1 MAKCQLGTLPSW
13 CFKFQNWELD
23 LYVQL
28 YCGNLKKCDDLASSQ
43 FGDLPNLPN
52 VVGYRFGNLP
62 FSIPVVIKSSCR
74 FDNLIYLE
82 VKVVNLALFTFT
94 TLYPSYLRLMRNHR
108 SLFCSQTES
117 YQFGN
122 FHLPLEIGK
131 LSKWQLAGNPTLF
144 GKLPF
149 FPPTKT
155 IIFIAAQRQKE
166 TNMNFMNNTAPII
179 IIGIDHGYGNI
190 KTAHCCFKTGVAAYD
205 KEPTFKSN
213 LLIYEGKYYLIGEE
227 HKEFISD
234 KMTDGDYYILTL
246 AAVARELNI
255 RRLTSARVHLAAG
268 LPLTWVSE
276 QKDSFKAYLLQNE
289 SADFNFKG
297 VDYHVD
303 FVGADIFPQGFSA
316 VADRLREFKGINMLC
331 DIGNGTMNVMYINE
345 CRPLAKKCFTEKYG
359 TNQCMLAVRENLM
372 KQFGV
377 SVDESVLERVIRH
390 GTADISERYLTAI
403 RETAAEY
410 AAGIF
415 RRLREHEYDPELMR
429 LYVVGGG
436 SCILKNFGDYNKD
449 RVIINDDICAT
460 AKGYELLA
468 EQKLHKKGGIV

>member
-1 MAKCQLGTLPSW
+1 M
-13 CFKFQNWELD
+13 
-23 LYVQL
+23 
-28 YCGNLKKCDDLASSQ
+28 NL
-43 FGDLPNLPN
+43 
-52 VVGYRFGNLP
+52 
-62 FSIPVVIKSSCR
+62 
-74 FDNLIYLE
+74 
-82 VKVVNLALFTFT
+82 
-94 TLYPSYLRLMRNHR
+94 
-108 SLFCSQTES
+108 
-117 YQFGN
+117 
-122 FHLPLEIGK
+122 
-131 LSKWQLAGNPTLF
+131 
-144 GKLPF
+144 
-149 FPPTKT
+149 
-155 IIFIAAQRQKE
+155 
-166 TNMNFMNNTAPII
+166 MNNTNPI

-213 LLIYEGKYYLIGEE
+213 LLVYEGRYYLIGEE

-234 KMTDGDYYILTL
+234 KMTDNDYYILTL

-255 RRLTSARVHLAAG
+255 RKQTAACVHLAAG

-276 QKDSFKAYLLQNE
+276 QKDSFKEYLLQND
-289 SADFNFKG
+289 SADFTFKG

-303 FVGADIFPQGFSA
+303 FAGADIFPQGFSA
-316 VADRLREFKGINMLC
+316 VADKLRAFKGINMLC

-377 SVDESVLERVIRH
+377 SVDETVLERVIRH
-390 GTADISERYLTAI
+390 GTADISDRYLTAI
-403 RETAAEY
+403 RDTAAEY
-410 AAGIF
+410 AEGIF

-436 SCILKNFGDYNKD
+436 SCILKNFGSYDKD
-449 RVIINDDICAT
+449 RVSINDDICAT

-468 EQKLHKKGGIV
+468 EQKLSRKGGIV

>member
-1 MAKCQLGTLPSW
+1 
-13 CFKFQNWELD
+13 
-23 LYVQL
+23 
-28 YCGNLKKCDDLASSQ
+28 
-43 FGDLPNLPN
+43 
-52 VVGYRFGNLP
+52 
-62 FSIPVVIKSSCR
+62 
-74 FDNLIYLE
+74 
-82 VKVVNLALFTFT
+82 
-94 TLYPSYLRLMRNHR
+94 
-108 SLFCSQTES
+108 
-117 YQFGN
+117 
-122 FHLPLEIGK
+122 
-131 LSKWQLAGNPTLF
+131 
-144 GKLPF
+144 
-149 FPPTKT
+149 
-155 IIFIAAQRQKE
+155 
-166 TNMNFMNNTAPII
+166 MNFMNNNYSNNPI

-213 LLIYEGKYYLIGEE
+213 LLVYEGRYYLIGEE

-234 KMTDGDYYILTL
+234 KMTDSDYYILTL

-255 RRLTSARVHLAAG
+255 RKLTSARVHLAAG

-276 QKDSFKAYLLQNE
+276 QKTASKR
-289 SADFNFKG
+289 
-297 VDYHVD
+297 
-303 FVGADIFPQGFSA
+303 IFSKRKLRISLSRALTIMWNLSVRIFSRRA
-316 VADRLREFKGINMLC
+316 FPLWQIACVSSRVNMLC

-377 SVDESVLERVIRH
+377 SVDETVLERVIRH

-403 RETAAEY
+403 RETATEY
-410 AAGIF
+410 ASGIF

-436 SCILKNFGDYNKD
+436 SCILKNFGDYEKD
-449 RVIINDDICAT
+449 RVIINEDICAT

-468 EQKLHKKGGIV
+468 EQKLHRKGGIV

>member
-1 MAKCQLGTLPSW
+1 MKSFKIGLFIHVRESEKCQLGTFHS
-13 CFKFQNWELD
+13 ELK
-23 LYVQL
+23 
-28 YCGNLKKCDDLASSQ
+28 LKVAKLA
-43 FGDLPNLPN
+43 
-52 VVGYRFGNLP
+52 
-62 FSIPVVIKSSCR
+62 
-74 FDNLIYLE
+74 
-82 VKVVNLALFTFT
+82 TFT
-94 TLYPSYLRLMRNHR
+94 QSYIFRGGDQFDHRQNHHH
-108 SLFCSQTES
+108 FC
-117 YQFGN
+117 
-122 FHLPLEIGK
+122 
-131 LSKWQLAGNPTLF
+131 
-144 GKLPF
+144 
-149 FPPTKT
+149 
-155 IIFIAAQRQKE
+155 IAAKRQKG
-166 TNMNFMNNTAPII
+166 NSMNFMNNNTNPI

-213 LLIYEGKYYLIGEE
+213 LLIYEGRYYLIGEE

-234 KMTDGDYYILTL
+234 KMTDSDYYILTL

-255 RRLTSARVHLAAG
+255 RKLTSARVHLAAG

-276 QKDSFKAYLLQNE
+276 QKDSFKAYLLQND
-289 SADFNFKG
+289 SADFTFKG

-316 VADRLREFKGINMLC
+316 VADKLGEFKGINMLC

-377 SVDESVLERVIRH
+377 SVDETVLERVIRH
-390 GTADISERYLTAI
+390 GTADISQRYLSAI
-403 RETAAEY
+403 RDTATEY
-410 AAGIF
+410 AEGIF

-436 SCILKNFGDYNKD
+436 SCILKNFGSYDKA

-468 EQKLHKKGGIV
+468 EQKQNRKGGIV